1 MEDPLRAD
9 LTALAGLEIIE
20 TFGAEDGTPRRL
32 DAHLARLRATAA
44 RLGFAYVDLAARDLI
59 ATLPAGPLRC
69 RLTLSA
75 RGFALSHAPLA
86 PNPPQWRVAIHDRR
100 LASADPWLAV
110 KTTRRAL
117 YDSARA
123 ALPRGL
129 DEWLFLNER
138 GELCEGTITN
148 LFLDRDGVLLTP
160 PLACGLLPGILRAEL
175 LAQGRAQEAVL
186 TPDDLATGRLFLGN
200 SLRGLIPVTCVPAA

>member
-1 MEDPLRAD
+1 VEDPLRAD
-9 LTALAGLEIIE
+9 LTALEGLEIIE
-20 TFGAEDGTPRRL
+20 TFGVEDGAPRRL
-32 DAHLARLRATAA
+32 EPHLARMAATAA
-44 RLGFAYVDLAARDLI
+44 RLCFTFDPRVARDLI
-59 ATLPAGPLRC
+59 ATLPAGRLRC

-123 ALPRGL
+123 ALPQGL
-129 DEWLFLNER
+129 DEWLFLNEL

-148 LFLDRDGVLLTP
+148 LFLDRDGLLLTP

-175 LAQGRAQEAVL
+175 LAQGRAREAVL
-186 TPDDLATGRLFLGN
+186 TPDDLGHGRLFLGN
-200 SLRGLIPVTCVPAA
+200 SLRGLIPAA